1 MGHLAVGQRAHGRAV
16 AVLHHQLARPS
27 RGKVEAVGESR
38 ARVRIPQVALP
49 NVSEEEEWSCQLD
62 RQLMKHHRGDTPSWG
77 CAPPLIHVPEG
88 MRSCICVEAR
98 DLLLC
103 TLSCWPVGSVLL
115 SVIHPHCHKSLS
127 LAVKP
132 LFSQRDLAS
141 NRSLWYLR
149 WALVPARTRARY
161 MRPASPGGA

>member
-1 MGHLAVGQRAHGRAV
+1 MLAQVTIMTSKFKHIEYLCNHVTWGRNWQDYPGF
-16 AVLHHQLARPS
+16 L
-27 RGKVEAVGESR
+27 
-38 ARVRIPQVALP
+38 ITMALE
-49 NVSEEEEWSCQLD
+49 EEEEWSCQLD